1 MEFEKGET
9 YFSISCISTPFLG
22 HDIRASESSG
32 EKGIAAAEKWQYAY
46 MKISGLPNMF
56 SVIHLLTWKWKFYKQ
71 KMIICFLYQLNGK
84 KMFYIKLNKIIMHVQ
99 DTDVEKKIKIFYPFF

>member
-32 EKGIAAAEKWQYAY
+32 EKGIAAAEK
-46 MKISGLPNMF
+46 
-56 SVIHLLTWKWKFYKQ
+56 
-71 KMIICFLYQLNGK
+71 
-84 KMFYIKLNKIIMHVQ
+84 
-99 DTDVEKKIKIFYPFF
+99 